1 MSRALQN
8 GRVMSRRNLPFDK
21 RGEAD
26 AALWLTSRS
35 DSLWMSRGG
44 IARLRGGHLESR
56 PERVRERSGTVSDER
71 SDDHAAVFPEHPRD
85 GRDFWLQGSS
95 RADDG
100 GEPFGYDFR
109 WLEGNRWSNCCRN
122 SSWSVLLDQPRR
134 HVGAEQIPRRRL
146 LRGPWGHHPD
156 FVERHGVPDVV
167 GLQLGQHLLR
177 LVLGPRDDLA
187 QRRSRQ

>member
-44 IARLRGGHLESR
+44 IARLRGGPLESR
-56 PERVRERSGTVSDER
+56 PERVRARSGTVSDGR
-71 SDDHAAVFPEHPRD
+71 SGDHPAGFPEHPRG
-85 GRDFWLQGSS
+85 GRAFWLHGAS

-100 GEPFGYDFR
+100 VDP
-109 WLEGNRWSNCCRN
+109 
-122 SSWSVLLDQPRR
+122 
-134 HVGAEQIPRRRL
+134 
-146 LRGPWGHHPD
+146 
-156 FVERHGVPDVV
+156 
-167 GLQLGQHLLR
+167 
-177 LVLGPRDDLA
+177 
-187 QRRSRQ
+187 

>member
-8 GRVMSRRNLPFDK
+8 GKGYVATERFLLLSG
-21 RGEAD
+21 GEAD
-26 AALWLTSRS
+26 VALWVTSRS
-35 DSLWMSRGG
+35 DSLCMSRGG

-85 GRDFWLQGSS
+85 GRDFWLHGSS

-134 HVGAEQIPRRRL
+134 HVGAEHSHEPNASQSRSL
-146 LRGPWGHHPD
+146 QFGPVD
-156 FVERHGVPDVV
+156 
-167 GLQLGQHLLR
+167 
-177 LVLGPRDDLA
+177 GPRA
-187 QRRSRQ
+187 